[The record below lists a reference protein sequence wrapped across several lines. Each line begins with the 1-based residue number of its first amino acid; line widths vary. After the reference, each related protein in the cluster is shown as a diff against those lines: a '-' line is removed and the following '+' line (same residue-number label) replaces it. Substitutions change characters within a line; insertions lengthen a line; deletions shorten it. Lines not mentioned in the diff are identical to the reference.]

1 MVGIAGVLAIAP
13 CPWYYRRMAQDLSQ
27 LRQDRRVAVGIF
39 FLTLAVYMVTFLG
52 APKSP
57 DERAL
62 FSGIDSLVKRGDFR
76 VNQIYWDYSNV
87 AMETTDGEMAP
98 NYEPAQM
105 ILGIPFYLWGRS
117 LGAALQGVMFFNAFV
132 TAASAALLY
141 LCVIELGY
149 RRRTATLTALV
160 YAFATLAWPY
170 SRVFFRE
177 PLTVLAYLTAV
188 YALLRYRPPAPRR
201 LLWPALAGAAA
212 GLAFVT
218 KQISV
223 AALPSLLLLAY
234 AYERRRPADA
244 GATDSLRQT
253 RLRVLLAAALPLAAI
268 VLLGQLY
275 QWTTLGGVET
285 FARNIVDYTTNPQL
299 SSSLPERM
307 LRGGLGLTVSPFRG
321 IFWYSP
327 VLLLGLVGAIPFTR
341 RHGWEGSAF
350 LLLIAA
356 HILGYSRYLYW
367 SGGVAWGARY
377 MLPIIP
383 FLLLLAAPIF
393 AWLIKDQP
401 TPANPDSGLRVTHC
415 ALRITSW
422 LLIAW
427 SSFVAFLGILFDWR
441 AYELPFLLEQAKV
454 WGGIGEAIDATYM
467 SPAASPVVGH
477 IRLLLTGGAPL
488 DFAWMQQRALGQSA
502 FLPQGLLLSLALVG
516 LALAVFIW
524 IWRRPQRAGLAAL
537 VMTGVSV
544 VVASLLLL
552 VYRQGDARFDA
563 YDVDRFLKP
572 ILARLEEVECG
583 WDGCDQVALMPD
595 PALTDYLL
603 NYLRAPLVWYGL
615 DYAPVNERLMARL
628 ADRYGRIWLLR
639 DRAAAADDAEGR
651 RGVERWLAEHAF
663 KVDEQQSDG
672 WARLVQFSAA
682 GLPVEVMAPQQVLG
696 DLTLARAE
704 LAIEQ
709 QPAAG
714 RQPGAEP
721 LDDGQVLAR
730 PGDILQLS
738 LHWQA
743 DQTPQGNYTVFV
755 QLLDAS
761 GQVVAQRDRWPGD
774 GLFPTAAMQAGQTI
788 VDNLAIPLDLPPG
801 RYRLIAG
808 LYQGDVE
815 GYPRLSGPGG
825 DFVELPAIEVQP

>member
-1 MVGIAGVLAIAP
+1 M
-13 CPWYYRRMAQDLSQ
+13 
-27 LRQDRRVAVGIF
+27 AVGIF
-39 FLTLAVYMVTFLG
+39 FLALAVYLVTFLG

-62 FSGIDSLVKRGDFR
+62 FSGIDSLIKRGDFH

-87 AMETTDGEMAP
+87 AMETTGGEMVP

-105 ILGIPFYLWGRS
+105 ILAIPFYLWGRS
-117 LGAALQGVMFFNAFV
+117 LGAALQGVMAFNAVV
-132 TAASAALLY
+132 TAASVALLY
-141 LCVIELGY
+141 LCFLELGY
-149 RRRTATLTALV
+149 RRRTATLGALV

-223 AALPSLLLLAY
+223 AAFPSLLLLALV
-234 AYERRRPADA
+234 YEWRRPADA
-244 GATDSLRQT
+244 GSGRSRRQM
-253 RLRVLLAAALPLAAI
+253 RLRVLLAAALPLAGI

-275 QWTTLGGVET
+275 QWTTLSGVET
-285 FARNIVDYTTNPQL
+285 FARNIVDFTTNPQL

-321 IFWYSP
+321 VFWYSP
-327 VLLLGLVGAIPFTR
+327 VLLLGLLGALPFTR
-341 RHGWEGSAF
+341 RHRWEGIAF

-383 FLLLLAAPIF
+383 FLLLLAAPTL
-393 AWLIKDQP
+393 AWLIKDP
-401 TPANPDSGLRVTHC
+401 TPPSTTPPSQVPSSGLRVTSYV
-415 ALRITSW
+415 LRVTAW

-427 SSFVAFLGILFDWR
+427 SSFVALLGILFDWR
-441 AYELPFLLEQAKV
+441 AWELPFLLEQAKV
-454 WGGIGEAIDATYM
+454 WGGIGEAIDAYYLN
-467 SPAASPVVGH
+467 PLQSPVVGH
-477 IRLLLTGGAPL
+477 LRLLLDGGAPL
-488 DFAWMQQRALGQSA
+488 DFAWMQQRAAGQSA
-502 FLPQGLLLSLALVG
+502 FIPQGLLLSLALVA
-516 LALAVFIW
+516 LALAALVW
-524 IWRRPQRAGLAAL
+524 IWRRPERAGLAAL
-537 VMTGVSV
+537 LMTAASV
-544 VVASLLLL
+544 AVASGLLLI
-552 VYRQGDARFDA
+552 YRQGDARFDA

-572 ILARLEEVECG
+572 IMARLEESSCG
-583 WDGCDQVALMPD
+583 WQGCDQVALVND
-595 PALTDYLL
+595 PALTDYFL
-603 NYLRAPLVWYGL
+603 NYMAAPLVWYGL
-615 DYAPVNERLMARL
+615 DYAPLNERLMERL
-628 ADRYGRIWLLR
+628 AERYGRIWLVR
-639 DRAAAADDAEGR
+639 DRSAAADDAEGR
-651 RGVERWLAEHAF
+651 RAVERWLVEHAY
-663 KVDEQQSDG
+663 KLEEQQIDN

-682 GLPVEVMAPQQVLG
+682 GQPVEVIEAEQTLG
-696 DLTLARAE
+696 DMTLARAE

-714 RQPGAEP
+714 RQPAAEP
-721 LDDGQVLAR
+721 LDDGQALAR

-738 LHWQA
+738 LHWRA
-743 DQTPQGNYTVFV
+743 DQPPQGNYTVFV
-755 QLLDAS
+755 QLLDAN
-761 GQVVAQRDRWPGD
+761 GQVVAQKDRWPGD
-774 GLFPTAAMQAGQTI
+774 GLFPTAAMQPGQVIT
-788 VDNLAIPLDLPPG
+788 DNLAIPLELPAG

-808 LYQGDVE
+808 LYRGDVE

-825 DFVELPAIEVQP
+825 DFIELPSLQVQP

>member
-1 MVGIAGVLAIAP
+1 
-13 CPWYYRRMAQDLSQ
+13 MAQDLSQ

-39 FLTLAVYMVTFLG
+39 FLALAVYLVTFLG

-62 FSGIDSLVKRGDFR
+62 FSGIDSLIKRGNFQ

-87 AMETTDGEMAP
+87 AMETTGGEMVP

-105 ILGIPFYLWGRS
+105 ILAIPFYLWGRS
-117 LGAALQGVMFFNAFV
+117 LGAALQGVMAFNAVV
-132 TAASAALLY
+132 TAASVALLY
-141 LCVIELGY
+141 LCFLELGY
-149 RRRTATLTALV
+149 RRRTATLGALV

-177 PLTVLAYLTAV
+177 PLTVLAYLVAV
-188 YALLRYRPPAPRR
+188 YALLRYRAPAPRR

-223 AALPSLLLLAY
+223 AAFPSLLLLAL
-234 AYERRRPADA
+234 AYEWRRPADA
-244 GATDSLRQT
+244 GSGRSRRQM

-275 QWTTLGGVET
+275 QWTTLSGVET
-285 FARNIVDYTTNPQL
+285 FARNIVDFTTNPQL

-321 IFWYSP
+321 VFWYSP
-327 VLLLGLVGAIPFTR
+327 VLLLGLLGALPFTR
-341 RHGWEGSAF
+341 RQRWEGIAF

-393 AWLIKDQP
+393 AWLIKDP
-401 TPANPDSGLRVTHC
+401 TPPSTTPPSQVPSSGLRVTSYV
-415 ALRITSW
+415 LRVTAW

-427 SSFVAFLGILFDWR
+427 SSFVALLGILFDWR
-441 AYELPFLLEQAKV
+441 AWELPFLLEQAKV
-454 WGGIGEAIDATYM
+454 WGGIGEAIDAYYLN
-467 SPAASPVVGH
+467 PLQSPVVGH
-477 IRLLLTGGAPL
+477 IRLLLDGGAPL
-488 DFAWMQQRALGQSA
+488 DFAWMQQRAAGQSA
-502 FLPQGLLLSLALVG
+502 FVPQGLLLSLALVG
-516 LALAVFIW
+516 LALAVLVW
-524 IWRRPQRAGLAAL
+524 IWRRPARAGLAAL
-537 VMTGVSV
+537 LMTAASV
-544 VVASLLLL
+544 AVASGLLLI
-552 VYRQGDARFDA
+552 YRQGDARFDA

-572 ILARLEEVECG
+572 IMARLEESSCG
-583 WDGCDQVALMPD
+583 WQGCDQVALVND
-595 PALTDYLL
+595 PALTDYFL
-603 NYLRAPLVWYGL
+603 NYMAAPLVWYGL
-615 DYAPVNERLMARL
+615 DYAPLNERLMERL
-628 ADRYGRIWLLR
+628 IERYGRIWLVR
-639 DRAAAADDAEGR
+639 DRSAAADDVEGR
-651 RGVERWLAEHAF
+651 RAVERWLVEHAY
-663 KVDEQQSDG
+663 KLDEQQIDS

-682 GLPVEVMAPQQVLG
+682 GQPVEVVEPGQTLG
-696 DLTLARAE
+696 DMTLARAE

-714 RQPGAEP
+714 RQPAAEP
-721 LDDGQVLAR
+721 LDDGQALAR

-738 LHWQA
+738 LHWRA
-743 DQTPQGNYTVFV
+743 DQPPEGNYTVFV
-755 QLLDAS
+755 QLLDAN
-761 GQVVAQRDRWPGD
+761 GQVVAQKDRWPGD
-774 GLFPTAAMQAGQTI
+774 GLFPTAAMQPGQVIT
-788 VDNLAIPLDLPPG
+788 DNLAIPLELPAG
-801 RYRLIAG
+801 RYRLIVG
-808 LYQGDVE
+808 LYRGDVE
-815 GYPRLSGPGG
+815 GYPRLAGPGG
-825 DFVELPAIEVQP
+825 DFIELPAIEVRP

>member
-1 MVGIAGVLAIAP
+1 
-13 CPWYYRRMAQDLSQ
+13 MALDLSP

-39 FLTLAVYMVTFLG
+39 FLALAVYLVTFLG

-62 FSGIDSLVKRGDFR
+62 FSGIDSLVKRGDFK

-87 AMETTDGEMAP
+87 AMETTGGEMVP

-117 LGAALQGVMFFNAFV
+117 LGAALQGVMAFNAVV
-132 TAASAALLY
+132 TAASVALLY
-141 LCVIELGY
+141 LCFLELGY
-149 RRRTATLTALV
+149 RRRTAALGALV

-177 PLTVLAYLTAV
+177 PLTVLAYLVAV
-188 YALLRYRPPAPRR
+188 YALLRYRPPAARR

-223 AALPSLLLLAY
+223 AAFPSLLLLAF

-244 GATDSLRQT
+244 GSDISLRRM
-253 RLRVLLAAALPLAAI
+253 RLRVLLAAAIPLAAI
-268 VLLGQLY
+268 VLLGQVY

-327 VLLLGLVGAIPFTR
+327 VLLLGLLGALPFTR
-341 RHGWEGSAF
+341 RHRWEGIAF

-367 SGGVAWGARY
+367 SGGVAWGSRY

-401 TPANPDSGLRVTHC
+401 TPSASALSQGTPSGFRVAHYV
-415 ALRITSW
+415 LRITCW

-427 SSFVAFLGILFDWR
+427 SSFVATLGILFDWR

-454 WGGIGEAIDATYM
+454 WGGIGEAIDAYYM
-467 SPAASPVVGH
+467 NPAASPVAGH
-477 IRLLLTGGAPL
+477 IRLLLSGAGQW
-488 DFAWMQQRALGQSA
+488 DFAWTQQRAMGETALV
-502 FLPQGLLLSLALVG
+502 PQGLLLSLGLVG
-516 LALAVFIW
+516 LALAALVW
-524 IWRRPQRAGLAAL
+524 IWRRPERAGLAAL
-537 VMTGVSV
+537 LLGAASIVI
-544 VVASLLLL
+544 ASLLL
-552 VYRQGDARFDA
+552 VIYRQGDARFDA
-563 YDVDRFLKP
+563 YDVDRFLQP
-572 ILARLEEVECG
+572 IMARLEEVPCG
-583 WDGCDQVALMPD
+583 WRGCDQVALMND
-595 PALTDYLL
+595 PALTDYFL
-603 NYLRAPLVWYGL
+603 NYLSAPLVWYGI
-615 DYAPVNERLMARL
+615 DYAPVNERLMERL
-628 ADRYGRIWLLR
+628 ADRYGRIWLVR
-639 DRAAAADDAEGR
+639 DRSGAADDAEGR

-663 KVDEQQSDG
+663 KLDEQRIDD

-682 GLPVEVMAPQQVLG
+682 GQPAEVVEPGQSLG
-696 DLTLARAE
+696 AMTLARAE

-714 RQPGAEP
+714 RQPAPEP

-730 PGDILQLS
+730 AGDVLQLG
-738 LHWQA
+738 LQWRA
-743 DQTPQGNYTVFV
+743 DQAPQGNYTVFV
-755 QLLDAS
+755 QLLDAA

-774 GLFPTAAMQAGQTI
+774 GLFPTAAMQPGQVI
-788 VDNLAIPLDLPPG
+788 ADNLAIPLDVPPG
-801 RYRLIAG
+801 RYRLIVG
-808 LYQGDVE
+808 LYQGDAE
-815 GYPRLSGPGG
+815 GYPRLAGPGG
-825 DFVELPAIEVQP
+825 DFVELPAIQVQP